1 MGIFVHAGMKVCDIS
16 HVVPLFGNM
25 TDGYF
30 MDCDEQ
36 RCTAEGFAGMV
47 LLATDD
53 IVETP
58 NRIIANPASRN
69 TSRNNTNGY
78 KFCKQQ

>member
-30 MDCDEQ
+30 MDYDEQ
-36 RCTAEGFAGMV
+36 R
-47 LLATDD
+47 
-53 IVETP
+53 
-58 NRIIANPASRN
+58 
-69 TSRNNTNGY
+69 
-78 KFCKQQ
+78 